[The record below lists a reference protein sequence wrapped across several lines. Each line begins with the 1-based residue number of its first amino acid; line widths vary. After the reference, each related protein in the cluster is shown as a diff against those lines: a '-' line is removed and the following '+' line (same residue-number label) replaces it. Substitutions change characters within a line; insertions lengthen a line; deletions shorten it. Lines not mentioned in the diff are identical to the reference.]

1 VRLNYFDYFR
11 AVSIFLI
18 VAGHSYTVW
27 DINTVPA
34 ELLANI
40 ITGGTSLFVFI
51 SGFFFHYIFY
61 QKFEY
66 KNFLIKKV
74 FNVLIPF
81 ILLSTIAFCII
92 VIYLDHPHSQLTS
105 ESNELWDQIVLYF
118 KYLWTGRVLTAYWY
132 IPFVIIIFALSPV
145 FNKYIELQKKSQIS
159 IFLILLFVSM
169 VVQRP
174 TSGLS
179 PMHSVI
185 YFTPIYLLGIMFSI
199 NNKVLLNFI
208 KNKSIILG
216 ICVISLSLL
225 QIKVIGW
232 HGNFEKDNIFSY
244 NGLDIII
251 IQKIFLI
258 FFIISLFHKID
269 NRHILLLKYIAS
281 ISFPIYFIHPWV
293 LFFMQYYLINN
304 YVLFLPGIIIFAINV
319 FVAFF
324 GSIIIANIIKLILNK
339 RSRYLIGW

>member
-1 VRLNYFDYFR
+1 MNYFDYFR

-27 DINTVPA
+27 DINTVSE

-51 SGFFFHYIFY
+51 SGFFFHYKFH
-61 QKFEY
+61 QKFKY
-66 KNFLIKKV
+66 KNFLIKKIN
-74 FNVLIPF
+74 NVLIPF

-92 VIYLDHPHSQLTS
+92 VVYLDKPYYLLTS
-105 ESNELWDQIVLYF
+105 DTSEFWDQITLYF
-118 KYLWTGRVLTAYWY
+118 KYLWTGRVLIAYWY
-132 IPFVIIIFALSPV
+132 IPFVMIIFALSPV
-145 FNKYIELQKKSQIS
+145 FNKYIELQNKSQIL

-169 VVQRP
+169 IVQRS
-174 TSGLS
+174 SGNLS
-179 PMHSVI
+179 PIHSVI
-185 YFTPIYLLGIMFSI
+185 YFTPLYLLGIMFSI
-199 NNKVLLNFI
+199 NKGLLLNFI
-208 KNKSIILG
+208 KNKFIIFG
-216 ICVISLSLL
+216 ICVIGLSLL
-225 QIKVIGW
+225 QIKIYGS

-258 FFIISLFHKID
+258 FFIISLLHNID
-269 NRHILLLKYIAS
+269 KRHIFFMKYIAS
-281 ISFPIYFIHPWV
+281 ISFPIFFIHPWI

-304 YVLFLPGIIIFAINV
+304 YILFLPGIIIFAINV